1 MYECEL
7 DHKEDWAPKNWC
19 FQTVVLEKTLDS
31 FLDSKEIKPVSPK
44 GNQPWIFIGR
54 TDAEAEAWILWS
66 TGVKSRLTREP
77 LDVGKD
83 WQEEKGMRMRS
94 LDGITD
100 SMDMIWTNFEREWRT
115 GKPGVLQSMGLQS
128 QTRLS
133 NWIITWKTL
142 FKTSNLGTSLAVQ
155 GLRFHAST
163 AGAWVSSL
171 VGEIRTHKPQEEN
184 KPKTSNLW
192 QIFHS
197 TLYFFWT

>member
-77 LDVGKD
+77 LGVGKD

-100 SMDMIWTNFEREWRT
+100 SMHI
-115 GKPGVLQSMGLQS
+115 
-128 QTRLS
+128 RLS
-133 NWIITWKTL
+133 KLWEIVKDGEAWRAAVHGVAKSQLSKWATTTKLLSDPWSTETCEIRHL
-142 FKTSNLGTSLAVQ
+142 FFVWA
-155 GLRFHAST
+155 
-163 AGAWVSSL
+163 SL
-171 VGEIRTHKPQEEN
+171 VAQVVKNLPTVQEAQVW
-184 KPKTSNLW
+184 SLD
-192 QIFHS
+192 
-197 TLYFFWT
+197 